1 MTIPPLLAN
10 TELTF
15 TLTVTGRA
23 GSFAGGVI
31 PGTDTASVAGDA
43 TTATTGIA
51 DADGLT
57 SPTYTYQWIRVNGD
71 GMSNPA
77 DIPDATFDTYTLATA
92 DLGKKLRVQ
101 VRFTDDENHTEELT
115 SAAYPASGTV
125 AAAPTP
131 NLTVGSPSVTNNN
144 PEPGEVFTLSAT
156 VTNTGDKDAPA
167 TTLWF
172 YQSTD
177 TTITTSDPSP
187 GTEPVGALA
196 AGATSP
202 ESKDVTAPATA
213 GTYYYG
219 ACVDPVPNETNTTNN
234 CSQSVQVTVS
244 TNGGGDDEVPP
255 SPPPPSPGGGGPP
268 GDGGPRQMVP
278 DAPRNFLADG
288 GNEQVALSWD
298 APEDDGGLAIT
309 DYQYRI
315 NGRGSWIS
323 IDSTYTTH
331 TVTGLANGTA
341 YVFQVRA
348 VNAAGSSP
356 YSNRAESTPGV
367 GALDFAHF
375 ANGTGITSDLV
386 FVNVATHPIRL
397 GLDFYDKEWQPY

>member
-1 MTIPPLLAN
+1 MGRVCDLFLGADPSGKRGDGRYLTIPPLLAN

-31 PGTDTASVAGDA
+31 PGTDTASVTGDA

-57 SPTYTYQWIRVNGD
+57 SPTYTYQWIRMNGD

-77 DIPDATFDTYTLATA
+77 DIPDATSSTYTLVTA
-92 DLGKKLRVQ
+92 DLGKKIRVQ
-101 VRFTDDENHTEELT
+101 VNFTDDDNHDEELT

-125 AAAPTP
+125 AATPTP
-131 NLTVGSPSVTNNN
+131 DLTVGSPSVTNNN

-156 VTNTGDKDAPA
+156 VTNTGDEDAPA

-244 TNGGGDDEVPP
+244 TNGGGDDGVPP
-255 SPPPPSPGGGGPP
+255 SPPQ
-268 GDGGPRQMVP
+268 PRP
-278 DAPRNFLADG
+278 
-288 GNEQVALSWD
+288 
-298 APEDDGGLAIT
+298 
-309 DYQYRI
+309 
-315 NGRGSWIS
+315 
-323 IDSTYTTH
+323 
-331 TVTGLANGTA
+331 
-341 YVFQVRA
+341 
-348 VNAAGSSP
+348 
-356 YSNRAESTPGV
+356 
-367 GALDFAHF
+367 
-375 ANGTGITSDLV
+375 
-386 FVNVATHPIRL
+386 
-397 GLDFYDKEWQPY
+397 